1 MLSAAEKRELSVAEQ
16 YNLRI
21 RRTTYTSSTE
31 NVRLST
37 LTPDDYVPGIPVS
50 QANKTEIW
58 VQLGI
63 NIDTVVTGKLVEK
76 RGSFALMFFKDVPFD
91 GLFIIVHA
99 SQLFQQK
106 PIVESMLDSQHI
118 NNCIAAS
125 YAFQRS
131 EHRFESMDEGYI
143 SFVAALSRLDNEPIR
158 KRMREDELYDALVR
172 PSQQSVVHI
181 QGRLARLPG
190 KQTHLCNC
198 GDATCMKMV
207 SGAHICEI
215 CKNGVFAVFCFAV
228 ANEHNYDGICKPC
241 FNAGLHSVTIS
252 AEERG

>member
-1 MLSAAEKRELSVAEQ
+1 
-16 YNLRI
+16 
-21 RRTTYTSSTE
+21 
-31 NVRLST
+31 
-37 LTPDDYVPGIPVS
+37 
-50 QANKTEIW
+50 
-58 VQLGI
+58 
-63 NIDTVVTGKLVEK
+63 
-76 RGSFALMFFKDVPFD
+76 MFFKDVPFD

-143 SFVAALSRLDNEPIR
+143 SFVAALSRRDNEPIR

-252 AEERG
+252 AGPGAETGTNTGSGTGSGADKDAETGINSKINDDIITCLTYNGTCSGDATDT